1 MPNTETSYEKSYTVA
16 KKINGVSNEI
26 TANVLTFTSNHELEN
41 GETIRIVSDT
51 GHIPDGL
58 TNNQVYYAITTEYSD
73 DEIKDSNMLAVK
85 GWTIFKE
92 YPTKE
97 EAIKIAKRKNEENP
111 DSNRKFKF
119 PWQK

>member
-1 MPNTETSYEKSYTVA
+1 MENQLAKAKQNAEEDYKNTPISVLRYIGMLEEALTEKPVKA
-16 KKINGVSNEI
+16 KRHIVVKHP
-26 TANVLTFTSNHELEN
+26 TAEPP
-41 GETIRIVSDT
+41 I
-51 GHIPDGL
+51 
-58 TNNQVYYAITTEYSD
+58 QVYYAITTEYSD

-97 EAIKIAKRKNEENP
+97 EAIKIAKRKNTENR